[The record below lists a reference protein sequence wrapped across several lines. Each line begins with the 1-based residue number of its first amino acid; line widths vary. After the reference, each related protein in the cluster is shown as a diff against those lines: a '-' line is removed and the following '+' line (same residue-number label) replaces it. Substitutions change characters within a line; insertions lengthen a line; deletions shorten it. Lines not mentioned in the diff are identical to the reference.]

1 MRLRMVSWNI
11 DSRPT
16 GLLDAKVELL
26 RQIQPDLAVLQ
37 EINRSVYRA
46 LLPHPLAHERIRRQS
61 RIFSWGTL
69 STDLCYPRGSEHRL
83 GCAIL
88 GAPTTALLGAQ
99 VLDRVPFEVPEPVR
113 LGFLWRTVAARVALS
128 TGMALTA
135 GSFHARRSAGSQA
148 IALQRAFHAG
158 IARWLAG
165 VSGPVVFGMS
175 AGVPAVDPP
184 DVRGTTSWS
193 VLPEGTTGADPLLGP
208 DASHELDDVLRRY
221 LHHHPEELEQ
231 IRAAR
236 PGGPLAVSHYVSTQ
250 PVRHDHLWATRD
262 LKVLDVRYL
271 YDEAV
276 AAGSDH
282 AVVLAD
288 FET

>member
-1 MRLRMVSWNI
+1 MRLRMVSWNV

-46 LLPHPLAHERIRRQS
+46 LLPHPLTHPRIHRQS
-61 RIFSWGTL
+61 RMFAWGAL
-69 STDLCYPRGSEHRL
+69 STDLCTPRGSEHRL
-83 GCAIL
+83 GCAVL
-88 GAPTTALLGAQ
+88 GAPTTALLSAK
-99 VLDRVPFEVPEPVR
+99 VLDQVPFAVPEPVR
-113 LGFLWRTVAARVALS
+113 VGFLWRTVAARVALS
-128 TGMALTA
+128 TGMMLTA
-135 GSFHARRSAGSQA
+135 GSFHARRSTGSQA
-148 IALQRAFHAG
+148 ILLQRAFHAG
-158 IARWLAG
+158 IAGWLAD
-165 VSGPVVFGMS
+165 VPDPVVFGMS
-175 AGVPAVDPP
+175 AGAPAVDMP
-184 DVRGTTSWS
+184 DIKSSVSWS
-193 VLPEGTTGADPLLGP
+193 VPDSGAGADPLLGP
-208 DASHELDDVLRRY
+208 DADHDLDDVLRRY
-221 LHHHPEELEQ
+221 LQDHPEELER

-236 PGGPLAVSHYVSTQ
+236 PDGPLAISHHVSAQ

-282 AVVLAD
+282 ALVLTD
-288 FET
+288 FEA